1 MTGDVSAD
9 IVFREECR
17 SEQLA
22 SLVKELKKSCTSK
35 EESYKKVAQFV
46 GLSDDDI
53 IIIPKFRQLIMEYFV
68 VDPSFM
74 YRRLFNALD
83 SEKIGTLTPKQFV
96 SAVFILL
103 QGTFKEYVSLAFR
116 VYATTENSPF
126 ITKLDAVAAIVESL
140 QLSGPRSRL
149 TLVSNNRERAF
160 VLAEEL
166 VELIFPKLD
175 LNGDGLISADEFTRA
190 CRKDPTLIECFGQ
203 FLPKNCAVV
212 FDNSESDEQEEESV
226 KRPRSRCKS
235 FENIDYVSYSPSLKN
250 MLGVGNKNTVKS
262 SKLEPIPLVSSSV
275 DKRNSNKKP

>member
-9 IVFREECR
+9 IVFREECK

-35 EESYKKVAQFV
+35 DECYRKVLQFV
-46 GLSDDDI
+46 GLSDDDTI
-53 IIIPKFRQLIMEYFV
+53 ILPRFRQLIMEYFV

-83 SEKIGTLTPKQFV
+83 REKIGTLTPKQFV
-96 SAVFILL
+96 TATFILL

-116 VYATTENSPF
+116 VYATTENSTS
-126 ITKLDAVAAIVESL
+126 ITKEDAVAAIVESL

-175 LNGDGLISADEFTRA
+175 LNGDGLISLDEFTRA
-190 CRKDPTLIECFGQ
+190 CRKDPTLMECFGQ

-212 FDNSESDEQEEESV
+212 FDDSPSESDEIKLA
-226 KRPRSRCKS
+226 KRPSTCRS

-250 MLGVGNKNTVKS
+250 MLGIGRKNTTKS
-262 SKLEPIPLVSSSV
+262 TRLEPIPLVRGVKKINSV
-275 DKRNSNKKP
+275 KKL